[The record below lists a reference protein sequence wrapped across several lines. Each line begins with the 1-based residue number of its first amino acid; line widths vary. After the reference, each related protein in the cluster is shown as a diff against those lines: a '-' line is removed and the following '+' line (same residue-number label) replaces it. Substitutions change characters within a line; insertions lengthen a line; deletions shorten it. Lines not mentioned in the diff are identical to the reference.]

1 MKADLPMFE
10 TEEKSVFPTVKV
22 SDPDFDA
29 KSIAQCTLCI
39 EIDESRFR
47 FCFVQSSS
55 MRCQWLEDYAFDTF
69 LNEEEYL
76 ERLKTIA
83 QQHPYLLS
91 DQWKDVRVA
100 VNTHDFTMIP
110 VSLYRREYASDYLQM
125 ATGHPALPKDR
136 VLSHL
141 LPYINAQTIF
151 TIPSHWS
158 DWLLGLFPLQQIEFY
173 HLTSPMV
180 IGTVVSHSE
189 YEEKKLLTIHMEE
202 NHLTII
208 YSDDRKLLFCNRF
221 PYQNP
226 LELTYLVLFCMNQ
239 LEVLPDEVKVKLYG
253 EITPYSDVYTE
264 LAKFLPS
271 LRFGYKPTTLDYTEG
286 FEDIPEHRYFALLN
300 TFLVQS

>member
-1 MKADLPMFE
+1 MLKDV
-10 TEEKSVFPTVKV
+10 EKSLRPTVKV
-22 SDPDFDA
+22 ADPDFEA
-29 KSIAQCTLCI
+29 SSIANCTLCI

-47 FCFVQSSS
+47 FCFIQSDT
-55 MRCQWLEDYAFDTF
+55 MRCLWLEDYAFDTF

-76 ERLKTIA
+76 DKLKTIA
-83 QQHPYLLS
+83 LEHPHLLS

-100 VNTHDFTMIP
+100 VNTHDFTMVP
-110 VSLYRREYASDYLQM
+110 VSLYRREYAGDYLQM
-125 ATGHPALPKDR
+125 ATGHETSEKDR

-141 LPYINAQTIF
+141 VPYVNAQTVF
-151 TIPSHWS
+151 TIPNKWS
-158 DWLLGLFPLQQIEFY
+158 DWLLGLFPLQHIEFY
-173 HLTSPMV
+173 HLSSPLV

-202 NHLTII
+202 NHFTLI
-208 YSDDRKLLFCNRF
+208 YSDNKQLRFCNRF

-226 LELTYLVLFCMNQ
+226 LELTYLVLFSMNQ

-253 EITPYSDVYTE
+253 EITPYSDIYIE

-271 LRFGYKPTTLDYTEG
+271 LRFGIKPTTLTYVES

-300 TFLVQS
+300 TYLVQS

>member
-1 MKADLPMFE
+1 MSAELPMLE
-10 TEEKSVFPTVKV
+10 TAEKSLLPTVKV
-22 SDPDFDA
+22 ADPDFDA

-47 FCFVQSSS
+47 FCFIQADS

-76 ERLKTIA
+76 GKLKSIA
-83 QQHPYLLS
+83 QEHPYLLS

-100 VNTHDFTMIP
+100 VNTHDFTLIP
-110 VSLYRREYASDYLQM
+110 VSLFRREYASDYLQL
-125 ATGHPALPKDR
+125 ATGHRLSEKDR

-141 LPYINAQTIF
+141 IPYVNAQTIF
-151 TIPSHWS
+151 TIPNQWS
-158 DWLLGLFPLQQIEFY
+158 DWLLGLFPLQPIEFY
-173 HLTSPMV
+173 HLSIPMA

-189 YEEKKLLTIHMEE
+189 YQEKKLITVHMEE
-202 NHLTII
+202 NHFTLI
-208 YSDDRKLLFCNRF
+208 YSDDKQLKFCNRF
-221 PYQNP
+221 PYQSP
-226 LELTYLVLFCMNQ
+226 LELTYLVLFSMNQ

-253 EITPYSDVYTE
+253 EITFYSDVYTE

-271 LRFGYKPTTLDYTEG
+271 LRFGKKPTTLSYTEG

-300 TFLVQS
+300 TYLVQS